1 MKSHILGIERLSWIL
16 QFKLKEADLRRKRNK
31 LSGIKKES
39 FNYVGYYSAHEET
52 MKSVIQ
58 SQATSGEERIQL
70 VINDAMV
77 DCKRDQLWQKLLLD
91 RDPHAL
97 V

>member
-1 MKSHILGIERLSWIL
+1 
-16 QFKLKEADLRRKRNK
+16 
-31 LSGIKKES
+31 
-39 FNYVGYYSAHEET
+39 